1 MVPDRDSKPEI
12 KSRANTY
19 RKTRAGAIGR
29 PRAFDAE
36 KALDRALDVFWRK
49 GYEGTAMSDLTVAM
63 RINRPSIYAA
73 FGNKEQLF
81 RKVLDRYAD
90 GPASYVRKA
99 LEEPTARR
107 VVERLLRAAA
117 GLEGDP
123 QNPPG
128 CLIVQG
134 ALACGDAATS
144 VRRELISRRAF
155 GEAVLRR
162 RLIRA
167 KSEGDLPRD
176 SNPAELARYFVTV
189 LHGMAVERAS
199 GASPRAMR
207 GVVDLALRA
216 WPK

>member
-1 MVPDRDSKPEI
+1 ML
-12 KSRANTY
+12 RAKTS
-19 RKTRAGAIGR
+19 RKTRTAAIGR

-49 GYEGTAMSDLTVAM
+49 GYEGTAMSDLTRAM

-81 RKVLDRYAD
+81 RKVLDRYDD
-90 GPASYVRKA
+90 GPASYAQKA
-99 LEEPTARR
+99 LDAPTARGA
-107 VVERLLRAAA
+107 VERLLRGAA
-117 GLEGDP
+117 GLEGNRK
-123 QNPPG
+123 NPPG

-134 ALACGDAATS
+134 ALACGDAAEL

-155 GEAVLRR
+155 GEAALRK
-162 RLIRA
+162 RLQRA
-167 KSEGDLPRD
+167 KSEGDLPND
-176 SNPAELARYFVTV
+176 SDPAILARYFVTV

-199 GASPRAMR
+199 GATPRSMR
-207 GVVDLALRA
+207 GVVEMALRA